1 MRFSLSVVTVCL
13 AGFSGLAQVEAATL
27 YVDNHLGSDRN
38 DGVTPEVVDVRTG
51 PVRSISRAL
60 NLAKPS
66 DTIVITNTGKPYYD
80 NITLSGERLSGSQ
93 LGPLRII

>member
-51 PVRSISRAL
+51 PVR
-60 NLAKPS
+60 
-66 DTIVITNTGKPYYD
+66 
-80 NITLSGERLSGSQ
+80 
-93 LGPLRII
+93 